1 MQSQS
6 RLHLVDSTVAQGFA
20 DRSGS
25 KASGF
30 DVGASR
36 LVPIEE
42 GVAAGEE
49 ADVEGERRAAE
60 GGGGGR
66 IGGRFRDYA
75 VAVIGV
81 RDPRGFEGVGI
92 H

>member
-1 MQSQS
+1 M
-6 RLHLVDSTVAQGFA
+6 V
-20 DRSGS
+20 
-25 KASGF
+25 
-30 DVGASR
+30 
-36 LVPIEE
+36 VPIEE

-49 ADVEGERRAAE
+49 ADVERERGGA

-66 IGGRFRDYA
+66 RIGGGLGDDV